1 MKALL
6 KIIST
11 VLLLHTVSIRAES
24 FVQVKKTSVQKP
36 SQTKEEIVDLLESLL
51 TSTSD
56 LIASVAQ
63 EQHLIVE
70 KVRDVAQGQGAFSQT
85 SPQALIRYRDSLA
98 KMEQELVQQTQMV
111 QKQFVALKKD
121 FLERS

>member
-24 FVQVKKTSVQKP
+24 FVQVKKISVQKP

-111 QKQFVALKKD
+111 QKQFIALKKD

>member
-1 MKALL
+1 MKT
-6 KIIST
+6 IIKMMSI
-11 VLLLHTVSIRAES
+11 VLFLQGSIAKGES

-111 QKQFVALKKD
+111 QKQFIALKKD

>member
-1 MKALL
+1 MKNKV
-6 KIIST
+6 KIMSAVLFLQFFCIS
-11 VLLLHTVSIRAES
+11 AES
-24 FVQVKKTSVQKP
+24 FVQPKKVVTQKP

-56 LIASVAQ
+56 LIASIAQ

-85 SPQALIRYRDSLA
+85 SSQALIRYRDALE
-98 KMEQELVQQTQMV
+98 KMEQELVQHTQAV

>member
-24 FVQVKKTSVQKP
+24 FVQVKKISVQKP